1 MTQYRLTIHHRGR
14 LLGHFET
21 DSADARAAMEQ
32 VRGCFSEASG
42 YQLTVQVAD
51 EEYRL
56 LESGPDGL
64 RVLGRRP
71 LYQPLPGEA

>member
-21 DSADARAAMEQ
+21 DGADARAAMEQ
-32 VRGCFSEASG
+32 VHGCFSEAAG
-42 YQLTVQVAD
+42 YRLTVQVAS

-64 RVLGRRP
+64 KVLSRRP
-71 LYQPLPGEA
+71 LYRPFGEQR